1 MHTAEERTQDGTD
14 AVREYVALDRAL
26 RRLESMD
33 PGQSAVLRLQLNRAR
48 ATYLKAGPKG
58 EQTYTELLVVLH
70 AACASALLEA
80 EGVAGSAA
88 AADARPITR

>member
-26 RRLESMD
+26 RRLEAKD

-48 ATYLKAGPKG
+48 ATYLKAGPQG

-70 AACASALLEA
+70 AACASALVEV
-80 EGVAGSAA
+80 EGGSGPTAT
-88 AADARPITR
+88 DARPVNR